1 MRKKEE
7 KHFLAFLGIYDYE
20 EKRLEI
26 DLNYISGDMYQSIY
40 YMSCRDIET
49 GDIVVFL
56 KDKNGKNEIKEV
68 LETYYQTGKMLIHP
82 SNQVFSLGEFAILAD
97 FYQQKQAMGTYPTV
111 SEMHE
116 QVENFALP
124 KSKKKVKIY
133 RK

>member
-1 MRKKEE
+1 MSQKE
-7 KHFLAFLGIYDYE
+7 KNNFLAFLGIYDYE

-82 SNQVFSLGEFAILAD
+82 SNQAFSLGEFAILAD
-97 FYQQKQAMGTYPTV
+97 LYQQKQKMGTYPTI
-111 SEMHE
+111 SEMQE